1 MSFQTN
7 YFQAP
12 KDSVPSSKGE
22 ISFLLQE
29 IDNLESKKQ
38 ELLKTLSLYSSSISS
53 KTAVSDTSSIKSAA
67 SNSNSL
73 KSASRALKN
82 LSKDLQKTTEDSN
95 YDNKATIDGANK
107 PSHLYMALAKYLFY
121 DQNNMEYCEMAEDEE
136 MKPNTEELFQYEQK
150 LNKAKSFDNESLE
163 SVSTKDNF
171 SISHYENSNYKE
183 SYLNTIDEEKLEE
196 FNKEKKQ
203 LDFIWN
209 MKNQKLLCKY
219 AEELNNDWKQIAEKF
234 NNKKVTPKMVKDHIS
249 NKDNKL
255 SENNSNKRTRS
266 RFTLSED
273 QKIISM
279 IQKIGQNWRD
289 ISKALPGR
297 TEGMV
302 KNRFYSHIK
311 RKYFALVQN
320 VKGSNQSNG
329 ENNEENEMKT
339 EADQHKI
346 VVKEE
351 IQEQKVF
358 DFNLGIDDVMID
370 EASPILHEEK
380 IKNQENNHEFLAFF
394 DENNDIEK
402 LEFEGKFE
410 LNLLKTP
417 ETSYNFDDYNNLLK
431 LTPFEREECEK
442 SEDYSCD
449 FVEENLSNGTQK
461 LKIRF
466 LSNKIED
473 IEQLLQQTKCQINKM
488 YCGEQ

>member
-1 MSFQTN
+1 
-7 YFQAP
+7 
-12 KDSVPSSKGE
+12 
-22 ISFLLQE
+22 
-29 IDNLESKKQ
+29 
-38 ELLKTLSLYSSSISS
+38 
-53 KTAVSDTSSIKSAA
+53 
-67 SNSNSL
+67 
-73 KSASRALKN
+73 
-82 LSKDLQKTTEDSN
+82 
-95 YDNKATIDGANK
+95 
-107 PSHLYMALAKYLFY
+107 
-121 DQNNMEYCEMAEDEE
+121 
-136 MKPNTEELFQYEQK
+136 
-150 LNKAKSFDNESLE
+150 
-163 SVSTKDNF
+163 
-171 SISHYENSNYKE
+171 
-183 SYLNTIDEEKLEE
+183 
-196 FNKEKKQ
+196 
-203 LDFIWN
+203 
-209 MKNQKLLCKY
+209 
-219 AEELNNDWKQIAEKF
+219 
-234 NNKKVTPKMVKDHIS
+234 
-249 NKDNKL
+249 
-255 SENNSNKRTRS
+255 
-266 RFTLSED
+266 
-273 QKIISM
+273 
-279 IQKIGQNWRD
+279 
-289 ISKALPGR
+289 LPGR